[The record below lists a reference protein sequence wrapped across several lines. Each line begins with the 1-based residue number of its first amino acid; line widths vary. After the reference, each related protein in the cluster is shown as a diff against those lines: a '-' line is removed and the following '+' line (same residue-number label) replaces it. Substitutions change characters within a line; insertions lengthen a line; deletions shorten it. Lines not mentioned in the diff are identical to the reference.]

1 LQRIARGVIKG
12 AGMPLDFSDF
22 NEFDLEKIKEWE
34 SMEIDEEAISRWKEK
49 GILVEK
55 LYEFKMKKLYLEY
68 LKVKLQNE
76 IAVVDLFVDYDPITE
91 AEKILRDQLS

>member
-1 LQRIARGVIKG
+1 
-12 AGMPLDFSDF
+12 MPLDFSEF

-34 SMEIDEEAISRWKEK
+34 RMEIDEQAIERWKEK
-49 GILVEK
+49 GVLVEK

-76 IAVVDLFVDYDPITE
+76 IAAVDQFIDYDPVKE
-91 AEKILRDQLS
+91 AEKILRGTIEGM